1 MSEEKKKPKYG
12 KIIEGADQLSLGLSI
27 VVAVIIGVG
36 AGLWLKSLTGYTWT
50 LWLGVLF
57 GVGAAVKNV
66 HIAYKKQK
74 KMYDELKNEPRYK
87 YKPKEDD
94 DEDDKY

>member
-1 MSEEKKKPKYG
+1 
-12 KIIEGADQLSLGLSI
+12 
-27 VVAVIIGVG
+27 
-36 AGLWLKSLTGYTWT
+36 
-50 LWLGVLF
+50 
-57 GVGAAVKNV
+57 VKNV